1 MIIIIIRSLSL
12 SHTHT
17 HSLSLSFVLSLSLSP
32 SLSLSLA
39 LSLFQTASISGG
51 TTKERRNGLRISGGM
66 KLSKKKQPQYSHT
79 NASGPSTAR
88 TRQACNASPRLS
100 GVATARIARMPLPF
114 FFLFK
119 EQRT

>member
-17 HSLSLSFVLSLSLSP
+17 LSLSLSFVLSLSP
-32 SLSLSLA
+32 SLSLSLS

-51 TTKERRNGLRISGGM
+51 TTKERRNGLPISGGM

-100 GVATARIARMPLPF
+100 GVATARIARMPLLF